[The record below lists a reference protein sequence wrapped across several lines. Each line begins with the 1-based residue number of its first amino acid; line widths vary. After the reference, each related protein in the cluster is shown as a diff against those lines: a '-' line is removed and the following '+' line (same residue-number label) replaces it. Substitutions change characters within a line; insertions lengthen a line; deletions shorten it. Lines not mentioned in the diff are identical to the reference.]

1 VEDGIEA
8 SAQAGASVFSDSRYP
23 CLGSRI
29 DSLAFQVEELR
40 IDDVEVIVLKGEF
53 DAYSMPLLGD
63 QLDAAIERGDYEVVV
78 DMCGVTFVDMSTL
91 NRIVRAM
98 KEIYRHNG
106 HLVIA
111 CGDKHVLRAIDLAG
125 LRHSVRVY
133 DTRDEAIGHL
143 RDRAEGP

>member
-8 SAQAGASVFSDSRYP
+8 SAHAGASVFSDSRSA
-23 CLGSRI
+23 CIRSHI

-40 IDDVEVIVLKGEF
+40 IDDVEVLALRGEF
-53 DAYSMPLLGD
+53 DAYSMPMLGD
-63 QLDAAIERGDYEVVV
+63 QLDAAIARGDYEIVV
-78 DMCGVTFVDMSTL
+78 DMCAVTFVDMSTL

-133 DTRDEAIGHL
+133 DTREEAIEHL
-143 RDRAEGP
+143 KDRAEP